1 MKNFAKETQIVHGAP
16 IRHVTSRDLAPPIHL
31 TSTFTFED
39 SNQGSGVFD
48 GSHEGYVYTRI
59 SNPTVDLLQEK
70 IAVLEEGEAAIAT
83 ASGMAA
89 VAAAGMAL
97 AKPGDNLVSCTTL
110 YGGVFALFDKHF
122 KDLNIQARFISPR
135 NGASRDRL
143 ERLIDEKTRFLY
155 METPANPT
163 LDVIDIALWA
173 SAARKAGIPL
183 IVDNTFASP
192 FLQRPLALGAD
203 IVVHSA
209 TKYLG
214 GHGDIIGGL
223 IVGSREMMGLIQE
236 EHTKNFGPIMSP
248 FNAWLFLR
256 GVKTLALRMERHG
269 ENALCIAKWLE
280 SHPEVT
286 RVYYPGLPSS
296 PGHAIAK
303 KQMKNFGGMIAFEV
317 KGGVAAGRALM
328 DNLRLCVIAV
338 SLGDCET
345 LLQHPASMTHATY
358 SKEDRKKA
366 GITDGLIRLSV
377 GIEHVDDIIADL
389 ENALASVPMR

>member
-1 MKNFAKETQIVHGAP
+1 MKNVTKETQIVHGAQ

-31 TSTFTFED
+31 TSTFTFEN
-39 SNQGSGVFD
+39 SSQGSGVFD
-48 GSHEGYVYTRI
+48 GSREGYVYTRI

-70 IAVLEEGEAAIAT
+70 IAVLEGGEAAIAT

-110 YGGVFALFDKHF
+110 YGGVFALFNRHF
-122 KDLNIQARFISPR
+122 KDLNIRTRFISPR
-135 NGASRDRL
+135 VGTSRNRL
-143 ERLIDEKTRFLY
+143 ERLIDNKTRFLY

-163 LDVIDIALWA
+163 LDIIDISLWA
-173 SAARKAGIPL
+173 SVAQKNGIPL

-192 FLQRPLALGAD
+192 FLQRPLELGAD

-223 IVGSREMMGLIQE
+223 VVGNNEMMSHIKE
-236 EHTKNFGPIMSP
+236 EYTKDFGPIMSP

-256 GVKTLALRMERHG
+256 GIKTLALRMERHG

-280 SHPEVT
+280 AHPKVK
-286 RVYYPGLPSS
+286 RVYYPGLASS

-303 KQMKNFGGMIAFEV
+303 KQMKNFGGMIAFEI
-317 KGGVAAGRALM
+317 KGGRAAGKTFM
-328 DNLRLCVIAV
+328 DNLKLCVIAV
-338 SLGDCET
+338 SLGDCAT
-345 LLQHPASMTHATY
+345 LLQHPASMTHSTY
-358 SKEDRKKA
+358 PKEDREKA
-366 GITDGLIRLSV
+366 GISDGLIRLSV

-389 ENALASVPMR
+389 ENALNRI